1 MYCAHLV
8 CDGADTADPGCDVRR
23 LQAGTAAKESLEESR
38 RFEDLQFHVGNAA
51 VSDANEHRTFA
62 FNACE
67 IVHVDGPCS
76 HMNFSCRS
84 LSARNAGASELK
96 FLKDRTISSWAAPS
110 FRNQSA
116 RDSVFGFSFGPK
128 HP

>member
-1 MYCAHLV
+1 MYCAHLLS
-8 CDGADTADPGCDVRR
+8 DGADTAEQGRDVRR
-23 LQAGTAAKESLEESR
+23 LQAGTAAKESLEKSR
-38 RFEDLQFHVGNAA
+38 RFEDIQFHVGNPA
-51 VSDANEHRTFA
+51 VPDANQHCTFA
-62 FNACE
+62 FNPCE

-96 FLKDRTISSWAAPS
+96 FLKDRMMSSWAEPS
-110 FRNQSA
+110 SRNQSA
-116 RDSVFGFSFGPK
+116 SDSVFGFSFGPK